1 MPMGRRALADH
12 ERRRHQ
18 VNISLR
24 DDELARLHRRA
35 DRARMA
41 VTDYVRRRALSD
53 RLRVV
58 PPRRLG
64 VEEFRQVARIGS
76 NLNQIARR
84 LNSGWS
90 GTVDWPEWQE
100 LERIREQLAEAGLEQ
115 LQELLAELMPEKR
128 D

>member
-1 MPMGRRALADH
+1 MGRRSLADH

-18 VNISLR
+18 VNVSLR
-24 DDELARLHRRA
+24 DDELAELRRRA

-64 VEEFRQVARIGS
+64 VEEFREVARIGS
-76 NLNQIARR
+76 NLNQIARA
-84 LNSGWS
+84 LNAGRG
-90 GTVDWPEWQE
+90 GTVDWPVWRE
-100 LERIREQLAEAGLEQ
+100 LDRLG
-115 LQELLAELMPEKR
+115 ELLGELMPEKR
-128 D
+128 DS

>member
-1 MPMGRRALADH
+1 MGRRSLAEH

-24 DDELARLHRRA
+24 DDELAELRRRA

-64 VEEFRQVARIGS
+64 VEEFREVARIGS
-76 NLNQIARR
+76 NLNQIARV
-84 LNSGWS
+84 LNSGR
-90 GTVDWPEWQE
+90 GEALGWQE
-100 LERIREQLAEAGLEQ
+100 FREIERLR
-115 LQELLAELMPEKR
+115 ELMPEKR

>member
-1 MPMGRRALADH
+1 MGRRSLAEH

-24 DDELARLHRRA
+24 DDELAELRRRA

-64 VEEFRQVARIGS
+64 VEEFREVARIGS
-76 NLNQIARR
+76 NLNQIARA
-84 LNSGWS
+84 LNSGRGEALGWR
-90 GTVDWPEWQE
+90 EFRE
-100 LERIREQLAEAGLEQ
+100 IERLR
-115 LQELLAELMPEKR
+115 ELLGELMPEKR